1 MTEAL
6 KEALER
12 KQALLAPALRIT
24 GLTSAGSSGETRDYA
39 PILVTIRKAVE
50 ISGLSRSTI
59 YVRAKAGE
67 LTLKKAGKTTLVD
80 YASLRMLL
88 DRLPTAQLKN
98 AA

>member
-1 MTEAL
+1 MTEAM

-12 KQALLAPALRIT
+12 KKAPLAPALHIT
-24 GLTSAGSSGETRDYA
+24 GFTSVGSPGEPRDHM
-39 PILVTIRKAVE
+39 PILVTIRRAVE

-59 YVRAKAGE
+59 YLRAKAGE

-80 YASLRMLL
+80 YASLRALL
-88 DRLPTAQLKN
+88 DSLPTAQLKD